1 MLDAPLAGPVC
12 GECWDQIRLLI
23 GPFCR
28 TCGDPLLSWRV
39 ISTALE
45 QCPRCR
51 RVPGFVDTARAAGH
65 YEGSLRA
72 ILHAFKY
79 EGRRQ
84 LARPLSAFLLTAGA
98 QLLEGAHCAV
108 PVPLHPWRRARR
120 GFNQAEDLAR
130 HLGIPMRRALW
141 RVRPTAPQTA
151 LDARS
156 RRRNLRDAFG
166 LSPLFTTKRRRHWL
180 EGRTVVLVD
189 DVRTTGATLEACAT
203 VLKTAGV
210 REVRALT
217 VARADLHRHGLSRAY
232 TAAHTSA
239 VTTSRSRSAS
249 IRTHPCADWRR

>member
-1 MLDAPLAGPVC
+1 MDPARLLRFRRACVQPRMQGVLRLGTALGKCRALRDCRRAVDALLAVTLAPRCAACERVLDAPLAGPVC
-12 GECWDQIRLLI
+12 GECWDQIRLLVA
-23 GPFCR
+23 PFCR

-51 RVPGFVDTARAAGH
+51 RAPSFVDAARAAGH

-84 LARPLSAFLLTAGA
+84 LARPLSTFVLTAGA
-98 QLLEGAHCAV
+98 QLLDGAHCAV

-130 HLGIPMRRALW
+130 HLGIPMRRSLW

-151 LDARS
+151 L
-156 RRRNLRDAFG
+156 
-166 LSPLFTTKRRRHWL
+166 H
-180 EGRTVVLVD
+180 
-189 DVRTTGATLEACAT
+189 
-203 VLKTAGV
+203 
-210 REVRALT
+210 
-217 VARADLHRHGLSRAY
+217 ARARCRN
-232 TAAHTSA
+232 
-239 VTTSRSRSAS
+239 
-249 IRTHPCADWRR
+249 

>member
-1 MLDAPLAGPVC
+1 VLDAPLAGPVC
-12 GECWDQIRLLI
+12 CECWSQIRLLVA
-23 GPFCR
+23 PFCR

-51 RVPGFVDTARAAGH
+51 RIPSFVDAARAAGH

-98 QLLEGAHCAV
+98 ELLEGAHCTV

-130 HLGIPMRRALW
+130 HLGVPMQRALW

-151 LDARS
+151 LDARA
-156 RRRNLRDAFG
+156 RRRNLRDAFS
-166 LSPLFTTKRRRHWL
+166 LSPFFTSRRRRQWL
-180 EGRTVVLVD
+180 EGRTVVLID
-189 DVRTTGATLEACAT
+189 DVRTTGATLETCAT
-203 VLKTAGV
+203 LLKTVGV

-217 VARADLHRHGLSRAY
+217 VARADLRPVGRAHLRTE
-232 TAAHTSA
+232 TAA
-239 VTTSRSRSAS
+239 
-249 IRTHPCADWRR
+249 